1 MTTLDDYALFVGW
14 FGELDKPRHEALLAS
29 PTRAAAIDDEPF
41 VDVAVIS
48 RAEFDAGVA
57 AARARGLAFAADRP
71 TMELNAYAVV
81 VEDGGDVSH
90 ASLGFD
96 ELTAAHIEAIAAA
109 LQPANRAPLDE
120 VSEQVRALVGS

>member
-1 MTTLDDYALFVGW
+1 MTAPDDFALFVGW

-29 PTRAAAIDDEPF
+29 PSRAATIDDDPF
-41 VDVAVIS
+41 VDVAQIS
-48 RAEFDAGVA
+48 RAEFDAAVG
-57 AARARGLAFAADRP
+57 AARARGLAFATDRP
-71 TMELNAYAVV
+71 TMELDAYAVV

-96 ELTAAHIEAIAAA
+96 ERTAAHIEAIAAA
-109 LQPANRAPLDE
+109 LQPANRAPLDA